1 MKKKTLLGIA
11 LAVGAVLLLLVA
23 VWGRQYYIDRYVG
36 ADYYA
41 MVPLD
46 YDMTPVPVK
55 TMDGKEIGM
64 AIAYKLTAYNEQGEA
79 KQVEFRVNDPDSD
92 ISLGEVQPQP
102 GTFLLVKAS
111 KQLVVGWRVISE
123 SKVPEKALSF
133 LR

>member
-1 MKKKTLLGIA
+1 MKKKTLFWIT
-11 LAVGAVLLLLVA
+11 LAVGAVLLIAVA
-23 VWGRQYYIDRYVG
+23 VWGRQYYTDRYVG

-46 YDMTPVPVK
+46 YDMTPAPVK

-79 KQVEFRVNDPDSD
+79 KQVEFRVNDPDSG
-92 ISLGEVQPQP
+92 ISRGEVQPQP
-102 GTFLLVKAS
+102 GTYLWISAS
-111 KQLVVGWRVISE
+111 KQLVVRWKAIEESE
-123 SKVPEKALSF
+123 MPEKVLRF